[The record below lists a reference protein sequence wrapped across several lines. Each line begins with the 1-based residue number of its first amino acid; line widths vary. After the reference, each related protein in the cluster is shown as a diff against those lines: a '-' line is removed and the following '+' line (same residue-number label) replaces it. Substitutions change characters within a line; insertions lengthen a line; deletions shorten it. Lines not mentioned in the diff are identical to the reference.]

1 MGIESLHI
9 ILGKYKTLEAK
20 FLCFSDALLNAVYR
34 AYLSR
39 QTYFSCHAHLWL
51 YGRVHVAGEDGA
63 DDGKVYCRV
72 VHFQSAGNIEKYI
85 FLCQFEAY
93 TFFQYG
99 QQHIHAADVEP
110 CGRALWVTI
119 YGTADQCL
127 RLDEERSDAFYR
139 GGDGYAAHTFM
150 VLAQQQFGWVAHL
163 P

>member
-1 MGIESLHI
+1 MPLLPSVPVLILFYLLGIESLHI

-99 QQHIHAADVEP
+99 PAAYSCGGCRTLWQSVVGYHIRH
-110 CGRALWVTI
+110 C
-119 YGTADQCL
+119 
-127 RLDEERSDAFYR
+127 
-139 GGDGYAAHTFM
+139 
-150 VLAQQQFGWVAHL
+150 
-163 P
+163 